1 MVPRSNHSL
10 ALVQGRLV
18 VIGGNQGTETKS
30 KVEVLDMSS
39 NTWEEDTIKGERE
52 KNSMKQVERR
62 NRGWVFKAIS

>member
-1 MVPRSNHSL
+1 MERCITLTPRTAPDKMVPRSNHSL

-39 NTWEEDTIKGERE
+39 NTWEE
-52 KNSMKQVERR
+52 VEE
-62 NRGWVFKAIS
+62 GMG

>member
-18 VIGGNQGTETKS
+18 VIGGYQGTETKS

-52 KNSMKQVERR
+52 KTSMKQVERR